1 MTWIGEPPGEPPKE
15 YKHKTK
21 HAILCDNMSFLLFT
35 TRPQVQRRSCLI
47 AGLLSRKSEDLDGRD
62 LVA

>member
-35 TRPQVQRRSCLI
+35 TRPQIQRRSCPI
-47 AGLLSRKSEDLDGRD
+47 ADLQPQQLKDLGGRD